1 MKLSTFSFVV
11 FSCLVSTIS
20 ALAPTYLS
28 IVGAATGTFS
38 TSDVSKTGAIVSSY
52 SWGVVSPRDLNT
64 GMATGKRRY
73 DVLTITRV
81 PSSMSIQLLNAISR
95 NELLKTVTVV
105 TSVNNIPKRITL
117 SNAYLV
123 SYTES
128 YDAVNGPMET
138 FSISFS
144 KIQEDMNNYYFVD
157 DNFNTGGSGSGA
169 TPSSIPMPS
178 SIIVPL

>member
-1 MKLSTFSFVV
+1 MMF
-11 FSCLVSTIS
+11 
-20 ALAPTYLS
+20 
-28 IVGAATGTFS
+28 
-38 TSDVSKTGAIVSSY
+38 
-52 SWGVVSPRDLNT
+52 
-64 GMATGKRRY
+64 
-73 DVLTITRV
+73 LTITRV

-157 DNFNTGGSGSGA
+157 DNFNAGGSGSGA